1 MRSVLGDNQTQ
12 EERHASLTYCRYC
25 PHEIYLDEDGLW
37 RNAVHNNDDI
47 VPGTGHCA
55 GPKSPNARHQ
65 GIPDLTDVEAV
76 ESWLQE
82 EPPPNGTPPVR

>member
-1 MRSVLGDNQTQ
+1 M
-12 EERHASLTYCRYC
+12 
-25 PHEIYLDEDGLW
+25 
-37 RNAVHNNDDI
+37 HNNDDI

-55 GPKSPNARHQ
+55 GPKSPNARHT